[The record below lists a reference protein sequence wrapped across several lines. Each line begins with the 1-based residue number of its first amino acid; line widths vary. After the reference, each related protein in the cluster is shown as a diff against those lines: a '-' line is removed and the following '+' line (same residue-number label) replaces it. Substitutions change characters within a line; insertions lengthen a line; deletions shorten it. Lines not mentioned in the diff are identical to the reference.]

1 MRREMPDPRSH
12 RVAGSQETDRE
23 RAAALRTTIAL
34 EDTAHMFAAFRDTLL
49 TGKGERYKNIATTGL
64 ANARPDLL
72 DHLGYR

>member
-1 MRREMPDPRSH
+1 
-12 RVAGSQETDRE
+12 
-23 RAAALRTTIAL
+23 
-34 EDTAHMFAAFRDTLL
+34 MFAAFRDTLL